1 MCVYDNDES
10 CENEESEDDSPNEKK
25 KIRKIKV
32 ERAIDICWR
41 YV

>member
-25 KIRKIKV
+25 RKIKV

>member
-10 CENEESEDDSPNEKK
+10 CENEESEDDSPNEKN
-25 KIRKIKV
+25 IRKIKV